1 MTSIK
6 VARRI
11 RVTSTNVASIKVAL
25 TLRVLIWLVTMFVE
39 WFAANL
45 ISQISEFETS
55 VVRNRS
61 FEQNSLLVGSVD
73 FQLPSEVRPQR
84 VGQMDE
90 QRDELSIE

>member
-1 MTSIK
+1 
-6 VARRI
+6 
-11 RVTSTNVASIKVAL
+11 
-25 TLRVLIWLVTMFVE
+25 MFVE